1 MQTVSSINVGR
12 VLVQTQTQSAQLQN
26 QLAQLQRN
34 KTAVRHRH
42 PAPLPYPY
50 NPPGDANWKK
60 IPPRPMIRINNN
72 SSGIVI
78 SWNMEQTKDHA
89 DIVSYQIYAYQETS
103 NPPST
108 DTWRH
113 VGDVKAMLL
122 PMAVTLTQFQ
132 EGQKY
137 HFAVRAV
144 DIHGRSG
151 LFSVPRTY

>member
-1 MQTVSSINVGR
+1 METIYYCFR
-12 VLVQTQTQSAQLQN
+12 
-26 QLAQLQRN
+26 
-34 KTAVRHRH
+34 
-42 PAPLPYPY
+42 PYPY
-50 NPPGDANWKK
+50 NPPGDPKWKR
-60 IPPRPMIRINNN
+60 IPPRPIIRINNN
-72 SSGIVI
+72 ASGIVI
-78 SWNMEQTKDHA
+78 SWNMEQTAEHA
-89 DIVSYQIYAYQETS
+89 DVVSYQIYAYQETA

-144 DIHGRSG
+144 DEHGRSG